1 MSMAPIPVVPLHVMV
16 LPVVFTIIPV
26 FYDQVMPV
34 GVVLAIVPVVI
45 IMVAVVIDSDLD
57 AAPLS
62 FGFSHD
68 QGWCN
73 NGGG

>member
-34 GVVLAIVPVVI
+34 GVILAIVPVVI

-57 AAPLS
+57 VGLLS

-68 QGWCN
+68 
-73 NGGG
+73 